1 MEAARPPSSDCAN
14 RINNAD
20 IIEIGISIGYAI
32 NEIEIDGS
40 CDDTVD
46 DTIARSQHDG
56 RQRVSV
62 IMQLQVLY
70 VQRSSFTSTL
80 RCRGS

>member
-1 MEAARPPSSDCAN
+1 MYHYTRAIC
-14 RINNAD
+14 
-20 IIEIGISIGYAI
+20 YAI

-70 VQRSSFTSTL
+70 V
-80 RCRGS
+80 